1 MLRKN
6 AGNAGILPPAT
17 IREWAR
23 FLEGFSDVLQRRIGG
38 SVVELLAFAWVQ
50 NFVRAPPQ
58 LSVWGNRLFIAF
70 DADEAALTSLAPD
83 SPELQKFVQLINI
96 MRSFLQEGVPRR
108 WQDLG
113 KAERTLQELL
123 AEDQGRA
130 LAQALWQSAT
140 R

>member
-1 MLRKN
+1 M
-6 AGNAGILPPAT
+6 
-17 IREWAR
+17 
-23 FLEGFSDVLQRRIGG
+23 
-38 SVVELLAFAWVQ
+38 VELLAFAWVQ